1 MVAWRLRHRP
11 FIKLQTPRLEKRGVS
26 RLRALGFANDIGL
39 HAVRLIGLY
48 KVMPGFDAK
57 MWHINDC
64 RRIIRLHFDQISN
77 LKRFQP
83 LAQLQNGQGAQKPGG
98 IQGIFWC
105 HTCQIAALLQPVHK
119 VVTQSRVTRG
129 HERAMSHDMFGI
141 EIIDAGLLPA
151 MIVALMA
158 GIISFLSPC
167 VLPIVPPY
175 LAYMSGVSLNE
186 LSDGAGK
193 RARAV
198 VPALFF
204 VLGLSTVF
212 LFLGFTASAIG
223 TVFLQYQSYFN
234 TVAGVLVMA
243 FGAHFIGIY
252 RISFL
257 DREARIDA
265 GDRGG
270 SSFGAYVLGLA
281 FAFGWTPCIGP
292 QLGAI
297 LSLAAS
303 EGNVA
308 RGTTLLAVYAFGLGV
323 PFILVAAFLPR
334 LTGLMGWMKRHMEQ
348 IERVMGLLLWTIG
361 LLMLTGGFSAFSFWL
376 LEHFPALAVLG

>member
-1 MVAWRLRHRP
+1 
-11 FIKLQTPRLEKRGVS
+11 
-26 RLRALGFANDIGL
+26 
-39 HAVRLIGLY
+39 
-48 KVMPGFDAK
+48 
-57 MWHINDC
+57 
-64 RRIIRLHFDQISN
+64 
-77 LKRFQP
+77 
-83 LAQLQNGQGAQKPGG
+83 
-98 IQGIFWC
+98 
-105 HTCQIAALLQPVHK
+105 
-119 VVTQSRVTRG
+119 
-129 HERAMSHDMFGI
+129 MFGI

-151 MIVALMA
+151 IIVALAA

-175 LAYMSGVSLNE
+175 LAYMSGVTLND
-186 LSDGAGK
+186 LSTDRSE

-198 VPALFF
+198 VPAVFF

-223 TVFLQYQSYFN
+223 VAFLQYQNYFN
-234 TVAGVLVMA
+234 AVAGIIVMI
-243 FGAHFIGIY
+243 FGAHFIGVY
-252 RISFL
+252 RIPFL
-257 DREARIDA
+257 DREARLDA

-303 EGNVA
+303 EASVT
-308 RGTTLLAVYAFGLGV
+308 RGTLLLAIYALGLGV

-334 LTGLMGWMKRHMEQ
+334 LTGVMSWMKRHMQQ

-361 LLMLTGGFSAFSFWL
+361 LLMLTGGFSAFSYWL
-376 LEHFPALAVLG
+376 LETFPGLAVLG

>member
-1 MVAWRLRHRP
+1 
-11 FIKLQTPRLEKRGVS
+11 
-26 RLRALGFANDIGL
+26 
-39 HAVRLIGLY
+39 
-48 KVMPGFDAK
+48 
-57 MWHINDC
+57 
-64 RRIIRLHFDQISN
+64 
-77 LKRFQP
+77 
-83 LAQLQNGQGAQKPGG
+83 
-98 IQGIFWC
+98 
-105 HTCQIAALLQPVHK
+105 
-119 VVTQSRVTRG
+119 
-129 HERAMSHDMFGI
+129 MSGRMFGI
-141 EIIDAGLLPA
+141 EIIDAALLPA
-151 MIVALMA
+151 MLVALVA

-175 LAYMSGVSLNE
+175 LAYMSGVSLND
-186 LSDGAGK
+186 LSESGGQ

-223 TVFLQYQSYFN
+223 SVFLQYQGYFN
-234 TVAGVLVMA
+234 TIAGILVMA
-243 FGAHFIGIY
+243 FGAHFVGVY
-252 RISFL
+252 RFKFL
-257 DREARIDA
+257 DREARLDA

-270 SSFGAYVLGLA
+270 SSFGAYILGLA

-303 EGNVA
+303 EANVT
-308 RGTTLLAVYAFGLGV
+308 RGTSLLAVYAIGLGV

-334 LTGLMGWMKRHMEQ
+334 LQGLMSWMKRHMEQ

-376 LEHFPALAVLG
+376 LETFPALAVLG